1 MNSKVE
7 TSKAL
12 RQLTAQEIETLVKQ
26 GCCADNWELIAVG
39 EPFAPEAYRCVEFHG
54 VVTLAP
60 GSRISRAVI
69 DGCEVGQGA
78 TIKNV
83 DGGLKNLIIGDG
95 VTINSV
101 FSIACNGESCFGNDV
116 TVNVISETGGR
127 EVNIHCELSAPVAY
141 MQAFYRH
148 NLTLTR
154 TLKQMAQREADSHR
168 SSKARI
174 AAGSEVCNCG
184 ELLNVEVLGKSKVVG
199 ASRLVNGTIRNAFV
213 GAGVIA
219 EDFICLDGAKVDA
232 AARLHGVFVGQCASV
247 CNGFTAHDS
256 LVFANANLENG
267 ESAAAFIGP
276 FATSMHKST
285 LLIGGLFSFFNAG
298 SATNQ
303 SNHLYKLG
311 PMHQGVLG
319 RGAKTGSS
327 SYLLWPAAIAPFTVV
342 NGKHYGHPDTRD
354 FPFSYLINNKEGDS
368 LLIPAASLAS
378 VGLARDVSKWPA
390 RDKRLHGSF
399 PLLDPLNFN
408 WLSPYT
414 LLPVLRALSRLR
426 SETAPAQ
433 APSAEAPLS
442 FNKSSCGEAQEA
454 ELRSP
459 SSTTVAEAEAEAKM
473 APSGALVEGFVIPA
487 TAVQKAIT
495 RYQLVLDLFLGG
507 IFRRR
512 ILNLVATAPEITAP
526 QLLSRLRGESPS
538 AQAPS
543 PEPWADLA
551 GLLAPRGEIAR
562 LIAELTT
569 AAEPTF
575 AALNEALS
583 ALNKRYGALSWTW
596 VAANLP
602 LLTAA
607 GSSASG
613 ITLAELTLPQLC
625 GILRRSAEAAASLEQ
640 LFVAD
645 AAKEFDPAR
654 AATGFGIDAATPQ
667 ERLDDFAHARGS
679 LQGEPFLAKLHNQVA
694 AYRASLEAICLML
707 SSPAE

>member
-1 MNSKVE
+1 
-7 TSKAL
+7 
-12 RQLTAQEIETLVKQ
+12 
-26 GCCADNWELIAVG
+26 
-39 EPFAPEAYRCVEFHG
+39 
-54 VVTLAP
+54 
-60 GSRISRAVI
+60 
-69 DGCEVGQGA
+69 
-78 TIKNV
+78 
-83 DGGLKNLIIGDG
+83 
-95 VTINSV
+95 
-101 FSIACNGESCFGNDV
+101 
-116 TVNVISETGGR
+116 
-127 EVNIHCELSAPVAY
+127 
-141 MQAFYRH
+141 
-148 NLTLTR
+148 
-154 TLKQMAQREADSHR
+154 
-168 SSKARI
+168 
-174 AAGSEVCNCG
+174 
-184 ELLNVEVLGKSKVVG
+184 
-199 ASRLVNGTIRNAFV
+199 
-213 GAGVIA
+213 
-219 EDFICLDGAKVDA
+219 
-232 AARLHGVFVGQCASV
+232 
-247 CNGFTAHDS
+247 
-256 LVFANANLENG
+256 VFANANLENG

-368 LLIPAASLAS
+368 MLIPAASLAS

-426 SETAPAQ
+426 SEAAPAQ
-433 APSAEAPLS
+433 APSA
-442 FNKSSCGEAQEA
+442 
-454 ELRSP
+454 
-459 SSTTVAEAEAEAKM
+459 
-473 APSGALVEGFVIPA
+473 EGFVIPA

-507 IFRRR
+507 VFRRR

-526 QLLSRLRGESPS
+526 QLLSRLRCESQEAELRSPS
-538 AQAPS
+538 SSTVAEAGAEAKMAPQAPS

-583 ALNKRYGALSWTW
+583 ALNKRYGALSWAW

-613 ITLAELTLPQLC
+613 VTLAELTLPQLC
-625 GILRRSAEAAASLEQ
+625 GILRRSAEAAASLQQ

-679 LQGEPFLAKLHNQVA
+679 LKGETFLAKLHNQVA

>member
-83 DGGLKNLIIGDG
+83 DGGLQNLIIGDG

-101 FSIACNGESCFGNDV
+101 FSIACSGESCFGNDV

-174 AAGSEVCNCG
+174 AVGSEVCNCG
-184 ELLNVEVLGKSKVVG
+184 ELLNVEILGKSKVVG

-426 SETAPAQ
+426 SETQ
-433 APSAEAPLS
+433 A
-442 FNKSSCGEAQEA
+442 
-454 ELRSP
+454 
-459 SSTTVAEAEAEAKM
+459 
-473 APSGALVEGFVIPA
+473 EGFVIPA

-507 IFRRR
+507 VFRRR
-512 ILNLVATAPEITAP
+512 ILNLVATAPEITAS
-526 QLLSRLRGESPS
+526 QLLSRLRSETQEAELRSPS
-538 AQAPS
+538 STTVAEAGAEAKMAPQAPS
-543 PEPWADLA
+543 LEPWADLA

-575 AALNEALS
+575 AALNEALA

-607 GSSASG
+607 GSAASG
-613 ITLAELTLPQLC
+613 VTLAELTLPQLC

-654 AATGFGIDAATPQ
+654 AAIGFGIDAATPQ

-679 LQGEPFLAKLHNQVA
+679 LKGEPFLAKLHNQVA

>member
-54 VVTLAP
+54 VVTLAS

-69 DGCEVGQGA
+69 DVCEVGHGA

-83 DGGLKNLIIGDG
+83 DGGLQNLIIGDG

-101 FSIACNGESCFGNDV
+101 FSIACSGESCFGNDV

-184 ELLNVEVLGKSKVVG
+184 ELLNVEILGKSRVVG

-426 SETAPAQ
+426 SEAAPAQ
-433 APSAEAPLS
+433 APSA
-442 FNKSSCGEAQEA
+442 
-454 ELRSP
+454 
-459 SSTTVAEAEAEAKM
+459 
-473 APSGALVEGFVIPA
+473 EGFVIPA

-507 IFRRR
+507 VFRRR

-526 QLLSRLRGESPS
+526 QLLSRLRCESQEAELRSPS
-538 AQAPS
+538 SSTVAEAGAEAKMAPQAPS

-583 ALNKRYGALSWTW
+583 ALNKRYGALSWAW

-613 ITLAELTLPQLC
+613 VTLAELTLPQLC
-625 GILRRSAEAAASLEQ
+625 GILRRSAEAAASLQQ

-679 LQGEPFLAKLHNQVA
+679 LKGETFLAKLHNQVA